1 MRRKKMTEEVTKIID
16 TLCEKLGVAA
26 NYLIPELAKKA
37 IAQDIADIIL
47 CAVAL
52 GAIIAFVRWVIKKNT
67 DEDGSMDGENILII
81 CLFPIFAGVSTF
93 ILFCVTIT
101 DLTGWIASPTAM
113 AVEKI
118 TGMIR

>member
-1 MRRKKMTEEVTKIID
+1 MTEEVTKIID

-37 IAQDIADIIL
+37 IAQDITGIIL

-67 DEDGSMDGENILII
+67 DEDGRMEGENILII
-81 CLFPIFAGVSTF
+81 CLFPIFAGAATF
-93 ILFCVTIT
+93 GLFCITLT